1 MGKNISRI
9 ACIVILLYAF
19 SFKAFSQNRDIE
31 TIKENFR
38 EIYVSNGEKSA
49 ALMEVLKKDP
59 PGEDASDRVIVEL
72 QQRVPYESSTIENYL
87 KNLNEKG
94 AWSDIN
100 YKDKT
105 RSGWEP
111 RIHAERILELTK
123 LYINSET
130 PYFKSSEIE
139 NAIHKAMNYW
149 FESRLTCPNW
159 WYNQI
164 GIPRTMGTA
173 FVLFEPYMTA
183 DEKSKAIELMKN
195 SKLGMTGQ
203 NKVWLAGNVMI
214 RGLLEDNIELVRTA
228 RNEIVSE
235 IRTGGKEGIK
245 DDWCFHQHGPQQQ
258 FGNYGLA
265 FVTTMSLFSGLLSD
279 TSLEFSEEQLNV
291 IASLIDNGY
300 RWIIWKGK
308 MDISAMGRQLF
319 EDAQI
324 HKALS
329 MAFAVTEL
337 GGSDD
342 ENCRNTEDGF
352 LKACFIGKKNKKYNG
367 TKHFWQSDYT
377 VARRKEWSATLKMAS
392 TRVMGTECMNGDNMK
407 GYYMADGA
415 LFIYKSG
422 EEYLNIFPVWDW
434 RKIPGTTCYQDD
446 AEVPV
451 LKNSY
456 YPGNSGK
463 FVGGLTDEGC
473 GVSVMHLDRDGLEAR
488 KLWLFTE
495 DAIVCLGAGISS
507 DSTLEVAT
515 TLEQCW
521 SRGNLEELN
530 NGKWTRIDGERNISG
545 KEIRLIHD
553 GKGYI
558 LRNPEGIRCEV
569 SDMKSTGDWHEI
581 MQTCPTEKV
590 EGKVATICINHGIR
604 PNDAN
609 YEAIIIPDADKKCVE
624 KFDADKFY
632 VIENNEKLQ
641 AIADKANGTLWIASL
656 TENQKFEYQ
665 GFDIDIKT
673 PAIYRIKLSGKKA
686 DIKCSDP
693 SQEQSYAEI
702 KVNGNAARIELPQG
716 KYKGRNSNSF
726 EIKI

>member
-1 MGKNISRI
+1 M
-9 ACIVILLYAF
+9 
-19 SFKAFSQNRDIE
+19 
-31 TIKENFR
+31 
-38 EIYVSNGEKSA
+38 
-49 ALMEVLKKDP
+49 
-59 PGEDASDRVIVEL
+59 
-72 QQRVPYESSTIENYL
+72 
-87 KNLNEKG
+87 
-94 AWSDIN
+94 
-100 YKDKT
+100 
-105 RSGWEP
+105 
-111 RIHAERILELTK
+111 
-123 LYINSET
+123 
-130 PYFKSSEIE
+130 
-139 NAIHKAMNYW
+139 
-149 FESRLTCPNW
+149 
-159 WYNQI
+159 
-164 GIPRTMGTA
+164 
-173 FVLFEPYMTA
+173 
-183 DEKSKAIELMKN
+183 
-195 SKLGMTGQ
+195 
-203 NKVWLAGNVMI
+203 
-214 RGLLEDNIELVRTA
+214 
-228 RNEIVSE
+228 
-235 IRTGGKEGIK
+235 
-245 DDWCFHQHGPQQQ
+245 
-258 FGNYGLA
+258 
-265 FVTTMSLFSGLLSD
+265 
-279 TSLEFSEEQLNV
+279 
-291 IASLIDNGY
+291 
-300 RWIIWKGK
+300 
-308 MDISAMGRQLF
+308 
-319 EDAQI
+319 
-324 HKALS
+324 
-329 MAFAVTEL
+329 
-337 GGSDD
+337 
-342 ENCRNTEDGF
+342 
-352 LKACFIGKKNKKYNG
+352 
-367 TKHFWQSDYT
+367 
-377 VARRKEWSATLKMAS
+377 ARRKEWSATLKMAS

-641 AIADKANGTLWIASL
+641 AIADKANGILRLHVNYRVLGVEEFSAQYKSS
-656 TENQKFEYQ
+656 
-665 GFDIDIKT
+665 DIT
-673 PAIYRIKLSGKKA
+673 YYYGLGVFFHSYRL
-686 DIKCSDP
+686 
-693 SQEQSYAEI
+693 
-702 KVNGNAARIELPQG
+702 NGNILSAWGGMQPSAVNLVVDENSYNTKLDDQQTKHDQVYPVLSYEEYAAD
-716 KYKGRNSNSF
+716 YSN
-726 EIKI
+726 